1 MIDIEKI
8 ASKHCIDFY
17 FGDKYNHSDRWI
29 KFSEDGFKT
38 FANELQN
45 EVIERCAIAC
55 ESIKEQD
62 YCVDVRQGAEAIRNL
77 KVKG

>member
-1 MIDIEKI
+1 MMIDIEKI

-45 EVIERCAIAC
+45 EVIETCAREFEATTGTRHEIA
-55 ESIKEQD
+55 Q
-62 YCVDVRQGAEAIRNL
+62 AIRNL